1 MNIYLE
7 KRDPAHNQHR
17 FYGIL
22 LAPTL
27 FGAWAVIREWGRIG
41 QPGTVRESWFE
52 TEALARAVGLKLKG
66 RKERRGYRHARAA
79 DAIPGR
85 LGGL

>member
-1 MNIYLE
+1 MNVYLE

-27 FGAWAVIREWGRIG
+27 LGTWAVIREWGRIG

-52 TEALARAVGLKLKG
+52 TEALARAAGLKLQD
-66 RKERRGYRHARAA
+66 RKERRGYRRAA
-79 DAIPGR
+79 AASPVSRRAAGP
-85 LGGL
+85 